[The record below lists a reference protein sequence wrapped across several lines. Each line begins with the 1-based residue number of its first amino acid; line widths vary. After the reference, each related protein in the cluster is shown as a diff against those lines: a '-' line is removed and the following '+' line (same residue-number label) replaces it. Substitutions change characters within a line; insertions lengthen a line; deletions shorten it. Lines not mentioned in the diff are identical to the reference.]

1 MRLMLV
7 EFFRGALRRNERSM
21 LFPFLKGLAQERGF
35 EALWL
40 CYGGDLAHRDG
51 AAPGRTLFAAMPEED
66 LRSLAAPEKFRP
78 THGDQR
84 RPVP

>member
-21 LFPFLKGLAQERGF
+21 MFPFLKGLAAERGF
-35 EALWL
+35 ETLWL

-51 AAPGRTLFAAMPEED
+51 AAPGSTLFASLPGED
-66 LRSLAAPEKFRP
+66 LASLARRLKKFRP
-78 THGDQR
+78 THG
-84 RPVP
+84 